1 MRHKQ
6 KIFKCGE
13 PSPITE
19 RIYPREQVEAAI
31 EEYFKP
37 IGSKY
42 GEMDG
47 DGQAINLDRISHKII
62 DSYVDEEDWWWAEIE
77 TMDELPMGNI
87 LRQLLEAGLNMR
99 IAPRGTGYVSDKMI
113 VEGFAIIALD
123 VAASSEQPSSRITD
137 EDLIQT
143 IIKMGE
149 KQ

>member
-13 PSPITE
+13 PTSISGRT
-19 RIYPREQVEAAI
+19 YPREQVETAI
-31 EEYFKP
+31 EEYMKP
-37 IGSKY
+37 VHDKIG
-42 GEMDG
+42 ELDG
-47 DGQAINLDRISHKII
+47 DGSTINLDRISHKVI
-62 DSYVDEEDWWWAEIE
+62 DTYIDEEDWWWAEVE
-77 TMDELPMGNI
+77 TLDDLPMGNI

-99 IAPRGTGYVSDKMI
+99 IAPRGTGYVNEDGL
-113 VEGFAIIALD
+113 VEGFAIVTLD
-123 VAASSEQPSSRITD
+123 VNAANYSAAERITS